1 MEPVKYPIIVKMEKQ
16 YLKVNLNM
24 VMEYKFIM
32 MILAQKLLNA
42 SLKMENLIKENKLI
56 TINLEKLVQEVNM
69 KKEKL

>member
-32 MILAQKLLNA
+32 MIMAQKLLNA
-42 SLKMENLIKENKLI
+42 SLKMENLIKERIFLTMQMVI
-56 TINLEKLVQEVNM
+56 FIQEVNM

>member
-42 SLKMENLIKENKLI
+42 SLKMENLIKEKILI
-56 TINLEKLVQEVNM
+56 TIKMERDQEVNM